1 MKAAPPGCYSEVIYV
16 GEYKGADIFRHVKEV
31 PAGDAYRLVS
41 EYRWQWKESPSDFCV
56 PDITLEGVIRRIDKS
71 KARKAGR
78 LPLPTV
84 EAETF
89 PYSLPQGEDPGDTW
103 VQTPEQ
109 ARQAERG
116 FDLTRLKAAEKG
128 LDDLERRLQIL
139 RQDYGSLVDRVYNLE
154 GDVHRLKMRR
164 D

>member
-1 MKAAPPGCYSEVIYV
+1 MRAAAPGSYSEVFYV

-31 PAGDAYRLVS
+31 RAGEAYRLVS
-41 EYRWQWKESPSDFCV
+41 EYRYQTKGPTSEIGACK
-56 PDITLEGVIRRIDKS
+56 TLEDVVRKLDEIE
-71 KARKAGR
+71 ARKAGR

-109 ARQAERG
+109 SRQAER
-116 FDLTRLKAAEKG
+116 RLDQARLNAMEKG
-128 LDDLERRLQIL
+128 LADLERRLNQL
-139 RQDYGSLVDRVYNLE
+139 RQDHGDLGNRVYTIE
-154 GDVHRLKMRR
+154 GDVQQLKTRR
-164 D
+164 S